1 MKVILRKSVN
11 DLGREGEVV
20 EVKPGYARNFL
31 LPQNLAQVVSSGA
44 LGELNKRKVKLEQ
57 KRGKELDHLKA
68 IAEQID
74 GKEVVVAMDT
84 GGEGKLYGAV
94 HAANIAAGLK
104 GSLGVDVDKHK
115 IDLIDPIKQI
125 GEYEVTVKL
134 LKDIRPKIKVK
145 VVPKV

>member
-1 MKVILRKSVN
+1 MKVILRKSIN

-31 LPQNLAQVVSSGA
+31 LPQNLAQAVSVGA
-44 LGELNKRKVKLEQ
+44 LGELTKHKVKLEQ
-57 KRGKELDHLKA
+57 KRDKELEHLRS
-68 IAEQID
+68 IADLID

-94 HAANIAAGLK
+94 HAAHIVAGLK
-104 GSLGVDVDKHK
+104 GALGVEVDRHK
-115 IDLIDPIKQI
+115 VDLVDPIKQI
-125 GEYEVTVKL
+125 GEYEVTIRL
-134 LKDIRPKIKVK
+134 LRDIRPKIKVK

>member
-1 MKVILRKSVN
+1 MKVILRKSIN

-20 EVKPGYARNFL
+20 EVKRGYARNFL
-31 LPQNLAQVVSSGA
+31 LPQNLAQAVSAGA

-57 KRGKELDHLKA
+57 KRDKELENIKA
-68 IAEQID
+68 IADLIN

-94 HAANIAAGLK
+94 HAAHIAAGLK

-115 IDLIDPIKQI
+115 VDLVDPIKQI
-125 GEYEVTVKL
+125 GEYEVTIRL
-134 LKDIRPKIKVK
+134 LKDIRPKVRVK